1 MVFEET
7 NVVLKSI
14 EDIDIRFALIS
25 HNEYNLA
32 MQTLDYQLLYQFL
45 NERKD
50 CFCERI
56 IYPSVESIETNTNLA
71 EFDIL
76 NFTMH
81 YTWFNYFNMVDMLKK
96 ANIPPLRKD
105 RSDEDSLIIANGP
118 SVTANP
124 MPLSDFI
131 DIFFISNGEHI
142 FEEFLDLYNK
152 FENPKKHLKDCS
164 Y

>member
-25 HNEYNLA
+25 PNEYNLA

-56 IYPSVESIETNTNLA
+56 IYPSVESILIDGGADLVRENAVTTGNIITSRAMGTAIPFALA
-71 EFDIL
+71 IVEHYLGKEKADDLGRNIL
-76 NFTMH
+76 
-81 YTWFNYFNMVDMLKK
+81 YYQ
-96 ANIPPLRKD
+96 
-105 RSDEDSLIIANGP
+105 
-118 SVTANP
+118 
-124 MPLSDFI
+124 
-131 DIFFISNGEHI
+131 
-142 FEEFLDLYNK
+142 
-152 FENPKKHLKDCS
+152 
-164 Y
+164 